1 MLIGIA
7 LVHAVVPFPAEFP
20 TAAAGFVFGFAVAF
34 PLMVLAWTMSCLAAY
49 LLARGVGPPVLNRL
63 AGRERMEATDRL
75 IARGGWQI
83 LLAGRLIPVVPYNVV
98 SYAAGATR
106 VPIGRFTWTTAVGV
120 MPLTALTALLGQR
133 LQEPRFDDPVLWAV
147 LLAGSSCCSRWHGRW
162 AAACGR
168 ASEPAQ
174 QLLVDAR
181 VVEQLEVV
189 GRRRGAA
196 RARARTR
203 AAAAGR
209 RPTRS
214 GTAPARRR
222 GCRPS
227 GESLSRASVAPT

>member
-1 MLIGIA
+1 VVQRERLSILITLAAAAAVTGLLFTIDPIRDAVSAAFAGDLGEMRSELDSLGALAALVLIGIA

-20 TAAAGFVFGFAVAF
+20 TAAAGFVLGFTAAF
-34 PLMVLAWTMSCLAAY
+34 PLMVVAWTLSCLAAY

-63 AGRERMEATDRL
+63 VGRERMEATDRL

-147 LLAGSSCCSRWHGRW
+147 LLGVI
-162 AAACGR
+162 
-168 ASEPAQ
+168 
-174 QLLVDAR
+174 LLLALAR
-181 VVEQLEVV
+181 PV
-189 GRRRGAA
+189 GRR
-196 RARARTR
+196 
-203 AAAAGR
+203 
-209 RPTRS
+209 
-214 GTAPARRR
+214 
-222 GCRPS
+222 
-227 GESLSRASVAPT
+227 LRASQ

>member
-1 MLIGIA
+1 VVQRERLSILITLTAAIVVTGLLFTIDPIRDAVSAAFAGDLSEMRSELDSLGALAALVLIGIA

-20 TAAAGFVFGFAVAF
+20 TAAAGFVLGFTAAF
-34 PLMVLAWTMSCLAAY
+34 PLMVVAWTLSCLAAY

-63 AGRERMEATDRL
+63 VGRERMEATDRL

-147 LLAGSSCCSRWHGRW
+147 LLGVI
-162 AAACGR
+162 
-168 ASEPAQ
+168 
-174 QLLVDAR
+174 LLLALAR
-181 VVEQLEVV
+181 PV
-189 GRRRGAA
+189 GRR
-196 RARARTR
+196 
-203 AAAAGR
+203 
-209 RPTRS
+209 
-214 GTAPARRR
+214 
-222 GCRPS
+222 
-227 GESLSRASVAPT
+227 LRASQ